1 MLESLFHNWFRHCVV
16 LFFLTFLQEDA
27 AIIAAA
33 FSKVEYGLP
42 LGLAIISV
50 FIGMVTGDLFI
61 FGLGHLAQRNSW
73 LKSRIIGPKVDQVKG
88 WLENNFI
95 KVVAVCRFTPGLL
108 FPTFVACGWFKF
120 PFKRFLI
127 ISLVTAGLYTPLVM
141 ILVLLVGDVVLKD
154 LGYWA
159 WGGLFLLV
167 VVYAVYKS
175 LRLLYKNKTGVLTK
189 TLSIPFLETSI
200 HENGKKRQ
208 HKGMPSLAGLKRV
221 IAQAER
227 IPDWLFYIPVGL
239 RWVFLSVRHG
249 SLTLPS
255 ITNPMIETGGFWG
268 ESKSDIMASVSN
280 GQQEWL
286 AKYITIKRSH
296 NDVNTDV
303 EIVLESL
310 KKEGIE
316 FPLVAKPDIGWQGF
330 GVRQIKDENEL
341 TDYLSNFPLNESAIF
356 QRLITYDG
364 EAGVFYAR
372 LPNEPNGK
380 VFSLT
385 LRYFPFVTGDGKST
399 MRQLIQKSPR
409 TGFKARYYL
418 GGHPQHKGLSA
429 DQLKQVPSEGE
440 MVRLAFIGSIR
451 IGGIYRDAR
460 HLISPALS
468 ERFDAIAKSIPEFY
482 YGRFDIRFNT
492 TEKLVEGK
500 DFYVFEINGSGSE
513 PIHAWDPEVPFF
525 KVYTELF
532 KTQKLMFK
540 IAACNKKRGFKPTT
554 PRQFLRAYSRQ
565 SHLLKSY
572 PRSE

>member
-239 RWVFLSVRHG
+239 RWVLLSIRHG